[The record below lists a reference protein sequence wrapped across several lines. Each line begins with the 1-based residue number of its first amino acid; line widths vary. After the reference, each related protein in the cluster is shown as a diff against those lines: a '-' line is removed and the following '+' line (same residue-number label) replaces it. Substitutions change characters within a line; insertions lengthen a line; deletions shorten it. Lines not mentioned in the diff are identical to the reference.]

1 MTNIN
6 YIKNFSSLILLGALL
21 CIVIPKCSSS
31 DSSRNRL
38 GRGDNENDSKK
49 NIPLS
54 VDSLLSSKNKNQ
66 EKIEELQS
74 LSNLNTLNGYRG
86 LILGMLFD
94 SISFD
99 SEGYIDERYLS
110 KNIIVVN
117 RIKSYV
123 DILGTQCGIEL
134 TFYNRKLEIIDF
146 HNTCYN
152 IDLLGYPNI
161 PQNPHYDIF
170 EPLRSF
176 KSMFGVPNNRNSVIS
191 NDKVPSMESLISSVS
206 CEWEINNIQLTYE
219 ADRWYSTRKH
229 NPVLTSINI
238 SLIIK
243 DIRYNSKIKS
253 LLQLVND
260 SLKMVKQKQ
269 DKEDFIKQF

>member
-1 MTNIN
+1 M
-6 YIKNFSSLILLGALL
+6 
-21 CIVIPKCSSS
+21 
-31 DSSRNRL
+31 
-38 GRGDNENDSKK
+38 
-49 NIPLS
+49 
-54 VDSLLSSKNKNQ
+54 
-66 EKIEELQS
+66 
-74 LSNLNTLNGYRG
+74 
-86 LILGMLFD
+86 
-94 SISFD
+94 
-99 SEGYIDERYLS
+99 
-110 KNIIVVN
+110 
-117 RIKSYV
+117 IKSYV